1 MVNGCFLLT
10 TMSKI
15 ILLDSGPLGLV
26 SNPKANPTNIACTL
40 WAKSQ
45 VAQGTLVMVPEI
57 CDYEVRRELLRA
69 GKKLGIANLD
79 FIKVQFGYLPLT
91 TTTMLKAAEFWA
103 QARWMGKPTSH
114 DLRLDADVILAAQ
127 AATLIAESHD
137 VTIATDNI
145 AHLSL
150 FVPAARWQDIS

>member
-1 MVNGCFLLT
+1 
-10 TMSKI
+10 MSKI

-26 SNPKANPTNIACTL
+26 SNPNAKPANVACSL
-40 WAKSQ
+40 WAEDQ
-45 VAQGTLVMVPEI
+45 VAKGALVLVPEI

-69 GKKLGIANLD
+69 GKKQGIASLD
-79 FIKVQFGYLPLT
+79 SAKVQFGYLPLT
-91 TTTMLKAAEFWA
+91 TPAMLKAAEFWA

-127 AATLIAESHD
+127 AAMLIAEGHD
-137 VTIATDNI
+137 VTIATDNV